1 MELSSP
7 ILSLINISMVFTND
21 NETVYRDKKEL
32 KKETEKLVNAFCG
45 GERQAFNRLVLIY
58 QNKIY
63 NLAFNYVKNQEEAKD
78 LTQDIFITAHRAL
91 PNLREHNKF
100 SSWLYQ
106 IALNH
111 CRNRY
116 KKLKRQ
122 GYFTSQS
129 LDSSEIPLQLSVT
142 DSPEK
147 SYERQQLIAM
157 VRTTIAQMNETE
169 KEIILLR
176 DIQGLSY
183 EEISKILSVPLGTVK
198 SKLNRARHALKDRL
212 LSARKNL

>member
-21 NETVYRDKKEL
+21 NETVYRDKEEL

-45 GERQAFNRLVLIY
+45 GERQAFNRLVLLY

-78 LTQDIFITAHRAL
+78 LPQDVFITAHRAL

-147 SYERQQLIAM
+147 SLERQQLIAM

-198 SKLNRARHALKDRL
+198 SKLNRARIALKDRL
-212 LSARKNL
+212 LSVRENL